1 MIDEVIEAAEPQTE
15 DAPAGAQPGSLDE
28 LKPKMKLTGKVA
40 RLELYGAFID
50 LGVGSNA
57 ILHISQL
64 GKEKVNRV
72 ADVLNVGDE
81 VTVWV
86 DKVDPA
92 RGQAMVTMIEPLAVD
107 WSDLKEGATHTGTV
121 TRLEKFGA
129 FVDIGAEK
137 EGLVHISEL
146 SHDYVKHPSEVLK
159 PGDEVQVKVL
169 GFSKR
174 KRRIDLSIK
183 ALLEQ
188 QKPAA
193 PEPVASR
200 EREVEAEVYDEE
212 IEEEMPTAMEIAL
225 RRAMGND
232 YKADRRKQL
241 ARKSRQQQRRMREEQ
256 DDIIARTLRMRE

>member
-1 MIDEVIEAAEPQTE
+1 MIEEVIEAAEPQTE
-15 DAPAGAQPGSLDE
+15 DAPAAAQPSSLDD
-28 LKPKMKLTGKVA
+28 LKPKMKLTGKVV

-50 LGVGSNA
+50 LGVGTNA

-72 ADVLNVGDE
+72 ADVLSVGDE

-92 RGQAMVTMIEPLAVD
+92 RGQAMVTMIEPLAVE
-107 WSDLKEGATHTGTV
+107 WSDLKEGATYTGTV

-169 GFSKR
+169 SFSKR

-193 PEPVASR
+193 PEPIKTHQ
-200 EREVEAEVYDEE
+200 EEEVYDEE
-212 IEEEMPTAMEIAL
+212 VEEEMPTAMEMAL
-225 RRAMGND
+225 RRAMGDD

-241 ARKSRQQQRRMREEQ
+241 ARKSRQHQRRMREEQ
-256 DDIIARTLRMRE
+256 EDIIARTLRMRE

>member
-1 MIDEVIEAAEPQTE
+1 MIEEVTQAAEPQTE
-15 DAPAGAQPGSLDE
+15 DAPAAAPPSSLDD

-50 LGVGSNA
+50 LGVGTNA

-92 RGQAMVTMIEPLAVD
+92 RGQAMVTMIEPLAVE
-107 WSDLKEGATHTGTV
+107 WSDLKEGETYTGTV

-169 GFSKR
+169 SFSKR

-193 PEPVASR
+193 PEPVMARR
-200 EREVEAEVYDEE
+200 EEEVYNEEE
-212 IEEEMPTAMEIAL
+212 IEEEMPTAMEMAL
-225 RRAMGND
+225 RRAMGDD

-241 ARKSRQQQRRMREEQ
+241 ARKSRQHQRRMREEQ
-256 DDIIARTLRMRE
+256 EDIIARTLRMRE

>member
-1 MIDEVIEAAEPQTE
+1 MIEEVAEAIEAQSE
-15 DAPAGAQPGSLDE
+15 DAPAAAQPRSLDD
-28 LKPKMKLTGKVA
+28 LKPKMKVTGKVV

-50 LGVGSNA
+50 LGVGTNA

-64 GKEKVNRV
+64 KDKVNRIS
-72 ADVLNVGDE
+72 DVLNVGDE

-86 DKVDPA
+86 DKVDPE
-92 RGQAMVTMIEPLAVD
+92 RGQVMVTMLEPLAVE
-107 WSDLKEGATHTGTV
+107 WGDLKEGATYHGAV

-169 GFSKR
+169 TFSRR

-183 ALLEQ
+183 ALLEDP
-188 QKPAA
+188 KAAAA
-193 PEPVASR
+193 PEPVFVPQEESFA
-200 EREVEAEVYDEE
+200 E
-212 IEEEMPTAMEIAL
+212 IEEDEEMPTAMEIAL

-241 ARKSRQQQRRMREEQ
+241 ARKGRQQQRRMREEQ
-256 DDIIARTLRMRE
+256 EDIMARTLRMRQ